1 MTRYISRLLAGAAL
15 SMSAALAA
23 CTDSTSARTPTPGT
37 VTASLTTA
45 NTDDGAVAVT
55 ITGPGVSTVQAVNSS
70 YLLYFRLASD
80 GEMRVIVVGNLVA
93 GPLFSVGVADVGNL
107 GDYVVTVTDVATRAD
122 AARPSL
128 AGYGVT
134 LTAAGP

>member
-1 MTRYISRLLAGAAL
+1 
-15 SMSAALAA
+15 
-23 CTDSTSARTPTPGT
+23 
-37 VTASLTTA
+37 
-45 NTDDGAVAVT
+45 VT

-122 AARPSL
+122 AARASL

-134 LTAAGP
+134 LTTAGQ